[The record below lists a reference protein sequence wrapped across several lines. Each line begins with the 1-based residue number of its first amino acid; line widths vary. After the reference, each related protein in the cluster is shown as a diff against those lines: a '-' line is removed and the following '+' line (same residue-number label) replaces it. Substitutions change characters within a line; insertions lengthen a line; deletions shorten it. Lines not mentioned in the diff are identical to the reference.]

1 MSMKYFLIFVVCL
14 SGGLF
19 SSAFGEPF
27 RIVVAGDGRAQ
38 YPWLGHRSC
47 DDDGMNRTVNEA
59 IRDAVLKEQA
69 KMLLWTGDIVNINDS
84 NTDTLQKGLESWRDI
99 MEPLYKAHV
108 EVWPVR
114 GNHEVY
120 RYVCPNNYDG
130 EPIPNATRVWKT
142 VFSGPYGIHA
152 DGPKDKE
159 GLSFYAIRHSALII
173 GLDDYERPSSDPL
186 RRKHSIDQQW
196 LDRILNDKK
205 NKQQPLK
212 FVFGH
217 EAAFMAGHH
226 TDDDTLA
233 ADTYARNVFWQSLVN
248 AGAQIYFCGHDHFYD
263 RMSVVRGGPNP
274 GRELFQITAGT
285 AGAPGYSRGPHT
297 KSSLWD
303 LRSVQCFDDAYGYML
318 IEIDEG
324 KATVTF
330 KGSHKTSDCPDPPLE
345 FGSMDK
351 FVCDRSGCKA
361 ALP

>member
-1 MSMKYFLIFVVCL
+1 MKHFLVFVVCL
-14 SGGLF
+14 SARL
-19 SSAFGEPF
+19 SSAADGEPF

-38 YPWLGHRSC
+38 YPWLDHRPC
-47 DDDGMNRTVNEA
+47 DDGGMNRTVNEA

-69 KMLLWTGDIVNINDS
+69 KILLWTGDIVNVNDS
-84 NTDTLQKGLESWRDI
+84 NTDTLQTGLESWRDI

-120 RYVCPNNYDG
+120 RYLCKDNYDG
-130 EPIPNATRVWKT
+130 EPIPDATRIWKT
-142 VFSGPYGIHA
+142 VFSGPYTIHA

-159 GLSFYAIRHSALII
+159 GLSFSAIRHSALII
-173 GLDDYERPSSDPL
+173 GLDDYESIHPDAL
-186 RRKHSIDQQW
+186 RRKHCIDQQW
-196 LDRILNDKK
+196 LDRVLNNKK

-217 EAAFMAGHH
+217 EAAFMAGRH

-233 ADTYARNVFWQSLVN
+233 ADAYARNVFWQSLVN
-248 AGAQIYFCGHDHFYD
+248 AGAQVYFCGHDHFYD
-263 RMSVVRGGPNP
+263 RMSVTRSGPNP

-285 AGAPGYSRGPHT
+285 AGAPGYPRGQYT
-297 KSSLWD
+297 KSSHWNLQP
-303 LRSVQCFDDAYGYML
+303 VQRFDDTYGYML

-330 KGSHKTSDCPDPPLE
+330 KGSHKTSDCPDAPLE

-351 FVCDRSGCKA
+351 FVCDRSGCKTA
-361 ALP
+361 SP